1 MGKRIVVAGAGHG
14 GIIAAYNL
22 AKAGYDVSILEMK
35 AKQSELGYDWEDSV
49 ERKIFAECS
58 LPEPKE
64 SEYRFSG
71 PMKFYNP
78 NLKTPLTVKPVGEGS
93 VMMERK

>member
-35 AKQSELGYDWEDSV
+35 AKQSELGYDWEDTFDIKAF
-49 ERKIFAECS
+49 ERANLPVASEGVKDLS
-58 LPEPKE
+58 LIHI
-64 SEYRFSG
+64 
-71 PMKFYNP
+71 
-78 NLKTPLTVKPVGEGS
+78 
-93 VMMERK
+93 